1 MPEGIARICN
11 DDTGAKTRFYVAM
24 RVTHCTSS
32 SFHQKHYEMKSMD
45 FFARLGADPQSHC
58 QCGKG
63 MQRRMAEIDAISC
76 SGFGETDY

>member
-1 MPEGIARICN
+1 MGGWARWLFFL
-11 DDTGAKTRFYVAM
+11 RVAPHNLPSPSKPLCK
-24 RVTHCTSS
+24 RTSS

-63 MQRRMAEIDAISC
+63 MQRRMAEKDAISC

>member
-1 MPEGIARICN
+1 MWRQVSWPTALEDLIP
-11 DDTGAKTRFYVAM
+11 
-24 RVTHCTSS
+24 TSS

-63 MQRRMAEIDAISC
+63 MQRRMAEKDAISC